1 MVLKLSKAGLEVYK
15 TEPMETE
22 EEEEEETTTEETD
35 TENTDEEEEEEEP
48 TAQVTSTGD
57 ASSNFVLE
65 NGATIQID
73 YVGELFSDSY
83 EMDYTDITSSSSV
96 SVPIDYTDLF
106 FKGKKIALKK
116 GWDDGTLKWDDM
128 ETAVLGFVTE
138 LTWNRDK
145 TDLKISG
152 MDKLMDVEA
161 QFDFQQMKRS
171 EIVKQI
177 IETAGLKA
185 VVDTTGLIDD
195 VCDFTNISSSG
206 DDDTGGYDG
215 EVSEDIAKAAK
226 QICKGKKSCL
236 DKAKAIYQ
244 WCHDNMSYEKYSGS
258 DKGAEGCFRD
268 RAGNCC
274 DHAHVVVQM
283 LKAVGVK
290 AAYEHD
296 GSCYDGLGHV
306 WAIAY
311 CDGNTYR
318 LDASVKST
326 SFNEAGG
333 GCSGEITDSIDF

>member
-22 EEEEEETTTEETD
+22 EEEEEEETTEETD
-35 TENTDEEEEEEEP
+35 TENTDEEEEEEETP

-57 ASSNFVLE
+57 AASNFVLE

-185 VVDTTGLIDD
+185 VVDTTGLVDD
-195 VCDFTNISSSG
+195 VCDFTNISSTG
-206 DDDTGGYDG
+206 DDDSDTTGAY
-215 EVSEDIAKAAK
+215 SEDAGKLAKEV
-226 QICKGKKSCL
+226 CKGKKT
-236 DKAKAIYQ
+236 DRAKAEAIHSWIAKNIQYPSP
-244 WCHDNMSYEKYSGS
+244 NYSDHQKCPSEVIKSGYS
-258 DKGAEGCFRD
+258 
-268 RAGNCC
+268 NCC
-274 DHAHVVVQM
+274 DRARLGHEMANAVNVTNRGVHGPNHVWLQYK
-283 LKAVGVK
+283 L
-290 AAYEHD
+290 D
-296 GSCYDGLGHV
+296 GDWVDSDPNYSRPNLGEVYDGMSMDSV
-306 WAIAY
+306 WEFET
-311 CDGNTYR
+311 C
-318 LDASVKST
+318 
-326 SFNEAGG
+326 
-333 GCSGEITDSIDF
+333 